1 MCTSFCTKISQ
12 TEEAR
17 FICWKRGMT
26 MRNTKVRAIQY
37 GCGKMAKVLFKYM
50 VDHGVEIVG
59 AIDNY
64 QEVV

>member
-1 MCTSFCTKISQ
+1 
-12 TEEAR
+12 
-17 FICWKRGMT
+17 

-59 AIDNY
+59 AIDNNP
-64 QEVV
+64 EGVGLDVGDFAEL